1 LESKLKK
8 GISMLW
14 RLKTAVKGAPSIW
27 SLSVLCL
34 FFLGGCNFNWTLP
47 GDAYVTCSSNAEC
60 PAAYECKAGYDGA
73 KVCVDIDGKSV
84 CGDGLIAGER
94 IILNKQVFHLTLGRL

>member
-1 LESKLKK
+1 VVVTL
-8 GISMLW
+8 
-14 RLKTAVKGAPSIW
+14 
-27 SLSVLCL
+27 
-34 FFLGGCNFNWTLP
+34 NWTLP
-47 GDAYVTCSSNAEC
+47 AGVFVTCSSDVQC